1 MTKTATLFTLAS
13 VVILT
18 GCPKKGDSVDAA
30 AEGAAATADTS
41 TATADTST
49 AAATAPT
56 TTGGGTVKTTPK
68 VATDAGA
75 GEAGA
80 GDGGTMADGGAAD
93 QCCCDVGGKK
103 EMAGQSACVKDKKGA
118 CVKREMCA
126 AVDAGASAA
135 TTPDAGASVQQCCC
149 DVGGKKELA
158 GQSAC
163 VKEKKG
169 ACVKMDQCKAK

>member
-1 MTKTATLFTLAS
+1 MTKTVTVFTLAS

-18 GCPKKGDSVDAA
+18 GCPKKGDSADAA
-30 AEGAAATADTS
+30 AEGAAVTADTS
-41 TATADTST
+41 TATTTADAST

-56 TTGGGTVKTTPK
+56 TGGGTVKTAVK
-68 VATDAGA
+68 AADAGA

-80 GDGGTMADGGAAD
+80 GDGGAAD

-118 CVKREMCA
+118 CVKREMCG

-135 TTPDAGASVQQCCC
+135 TTLDAGAAAQQCCC